1 MIVERSPQA
10 DEAPSLPAPNGGVT
24 DNEATTQSGRHTCT
38 GGPDKNF
45 NDHTSNYGSEAEGPN
60 LVAKLGA
67 TIPNDLARRI
77 GDRITGEGAITVDCS
92 AS

>member
-1 MIVERSPQA
+1 MDAKS
-10 DEAPSLPAPNGGVT
+10 
-24 DNEATTQSGRHTCT
+24 TTKNHPCLSHTCT

-45 NDHTSNYGSEAEGPN
+45 NDHTSNYVSEAEGLN

-77 GDRITGEGAITVDCS
+77 GGRITGEGAITFDCS